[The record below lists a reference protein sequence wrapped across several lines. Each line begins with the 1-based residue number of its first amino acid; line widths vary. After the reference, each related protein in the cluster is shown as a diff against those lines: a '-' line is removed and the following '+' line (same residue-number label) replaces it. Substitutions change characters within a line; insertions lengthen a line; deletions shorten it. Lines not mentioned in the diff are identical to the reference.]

1 MGPGPL
7 NSLPAQETAIAILSW
22 TSHCI
27 ESCATCRRAQRKF
40 RERQKQKLADSEG
53 KALELKKEL
62 EQLRLEKS
70 KLETRNSL
78 LEKLVTMKGGGALTM
93 FSDVDGAVDVQ
104 TAQPKQ
110 EAFSQVMHLTVKG
123 KPGWPSGRGVT
134 CLPCQVAE
142 GAAWQSVMHEAM
154 ACDHIALSIACV
166 AQPNDM
172 LDTMFCFLPMSAS
185 LSSCDG
191 MRDA

>member
-1 MGPGPL
+1 MHG
-7 NSLPAQETAIAILSW
+7 
-22 TSHCI
+22 
-27 ESCATCRRAQRKF
+27 CRRAQRKF

-78 LEKLVTMKGGGALTM
+78 LEKLVTMKGEGALTM
-93 FSDVDGAVDVQ
+93 SSDADCAIKVQ

-123 KPGWPSGRGVT
+123 EPGCPQDGVSSI
-134 CLPCQVAE
+134 C
-142 GAAWQSVMHEAM
+142 HAM
-154 ACDHIALSIACV
+154 C
-166 AQPNDM
+166 
-172 LDTMFCFLPMSAS
+172 
-185 LSSCDG
+185 
-191 MRDA
+191 